1 MIKITAISDTHC
13 YHSRL
18 NLSGG
23 DILIHSGDISSQ
35 GREPEVK
42 DFIKWFEKQP
52 YTYKIFIVGNHD
64 KSFDPKYYK
73 ANYFVEQLLKDYTSN
88 PNHFYLEDTG
98 CEIKGIKFWGSPWT
112 PWFHGEYWA
121 FNKHRGNDIKQ
132 IWDLIPMDIDVVIT
146 HGPVHMKLDK
156 VRTLGSPNYGEYVGC
171 ADLLY
176 RLQEVKPILHISG
189 HIHEGYGY
197 EYADGTHYINA
208 SVLTET
214 YALKNKPIDFEIN
227 EETKEIIFT

>member
-1 MIKITAISDTHC
+1 MKLTAISDTHC

-18 NLSGG
+18 ILSGG
-23 DILIHSGDISSQ
+23 DVLLHGGDISSK
-35 GREPEVK
+35 GREPEVR

-52 YTYKIFIVGNHD
+52 YKYKIFIAGNHD
-64 KSFDPKYYK
+64 KSFDPKYGVAPWLK
-73 ANYFVEQLLKDYTSN
+73 PLLEAYTSN
-88 PNHFYLEDTG
+88 PDHFYLESAS
-98 CEIKGIKFWGSPWT
+98 CEIKGMKIWGSPWT
-112 PWFHGEYWA
+112 PWFHGDIWA
-121 FNKHRGNDIKQ
+121 FNKQRGESIKR
-132 IWDLIPMDIDVVIT
+132 IWDNIPMDTDIVIT
-146 HGPVHMKLDK
+146 HGPAHMKLDK
-156 VRTLGSPNYGEYVGC
+156 VRQIGSSNYGEYVGC

-197 EYADGTHYINA
+197 EYAGGTHYINA

-227 EETKEIIFT
+227 EETKEITFL